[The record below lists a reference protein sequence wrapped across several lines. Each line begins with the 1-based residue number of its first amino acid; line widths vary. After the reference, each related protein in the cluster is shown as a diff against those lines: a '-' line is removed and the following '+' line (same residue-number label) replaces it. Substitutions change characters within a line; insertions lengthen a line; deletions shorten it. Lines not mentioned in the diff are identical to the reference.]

1 MRKTVYV
8 CTCDMC
14 KKAIEDETKRFVL
27 KLGVGDWN
35 SKDHFEQKLDKDLC
49 IDCYTTIFDMAEQ
62 TNTSQEEREFTA
74 TVMKRRLNDKKE
86 KIMELYAKGMG
97 YRDIAAELDMNPNTV
112 ASTISKCK
120 KANGL
125 NK

>member
-1 MRKTVYV
+1 MKKTVYV

-14 KKAIEDETKRFVL
+14 KKTIEDETKRFVL
-27 KLGVGDWN
+27 KLGVGDWH
-35 SKDHFEQKLDKDLC
+35 SKDRFEQKLDKDLC
-49 IDCYTTIFDMAEQ
+49 MDCYTTIFDMAEQ

-74 TVMKRRLNDKKE
+74 TVMKRRLNDKKD

-112 ASTISKCK
+112 ATTIHRCK
-120 KANGL
+120 KEMN
-125 NK
+125 